1 MLNTKWQLQCQAIE
15 QELEKGSTTL
25 ILGIKDL
32 LVQDIIA
39 AKRAL
44 QTISTV
50 ADQRGYNLASLSR
63 DLLIITPSLI
73 TWENWE

>member
-15 QELEKGSTTL
+15 EELEKGSTTL
-25 ILGIKDL
+25 ILGLKDL
-32 LVQDIIA
+32 LLHDIIA

-50 ADQRGYNLASLSR
+50 AEQRGYHMASLSR
-63 DLLIITPSLI
+63 DLIIVTPLTLIL
-73 TWENWE
+73 